1 MAYKTIVV
9 ALDLS
14 AESNLVIQKAQAQLE
29 PGGALMLLHVVAP
42 MPMAFAG
49 ELMMEQ
55 PMVQDEQVALAQAH
69 LLKLAAAYSIPEAN
83 CRVAFGDAQYEVHH
97 WAEELK
103 ADLIVVGSH
112 GRHGLA
118 LLFGST
124 ANAVLHGAGCDVLA
138 VRLKP
143 EAV

>member
-14 AESNLVIQKAQAQLE
+14 AESASVIQKAQVQLD
-29 PGGALMLLHVVAP
+29 PGGSLLLMHVVAP
-42 MPMAFAG
+42 MPMAFSG

-55 PMVQDEQVALAQAH
+55 PMVQDEQIAVAKEH
-69 LLKLAAAYSIPEAN
+69 LLKLAASFSIPDAN
-83 CRVAFGDAQYEVHH
+83 CRVAFGDAQHEIHA
-97 WAEELK
+97 WAEEK
-103 ADLIVVGSH
+103 QADLIVVGSH

-138 VRLKP
+138 VRLKSDN
-143 EAV
+143 

>member
-14 AESNLVIQKAQAQLE
+14 AESAGVIQKAQVQLD
-29 PGGALMLLHVVAP
+29 PDGSSLLMHVVAP
-42 MPMAFAG
+42 MPMAFSG

-55 PMVQDEQVALAQAH
+55 PMVQDEQIAVAKDH
-69 LLKLAAAYSIPEAN
+69 LLKLAASFSIPDAN
-83 CRVAFGDAQYEVHH
+83 CRVAFGDAQHEIHA
-97 WAEELK
+97 WAEEK
-103 ADLIVVGSH
+103 QADLIVVGSH

-138 VRLKP
+138 VRLKSDN
-143 EAV
+143 